1 METDT
6 QQGAATMLSFLY
18 SLVREFRAEHGYAPN
33 LVYLSAAHYSRL
45 SSEVPQFRSHDQITQ
60 FLQMEIVIS
69 NDALH
74 PHVAWIR
81 PRHLRYAAA
90 S

>member
-1 METDT
+1 METVM
-6 QQGAATMLSFLY
+6 QQEAATMLSFLN

-45 SSEVPQFRSHDQITQ
+45 TNEVPQFQNHDQITQ
-60 FLQMEIVIS
+60 LLQMEVVIS
-69 NDALH
+69 NDAMH

-81 PRHLRYAAA
+81 PRHLRYAVA